1 MDNQE
6 TLEKYKFLFDKLDRL
21 QLNLELLKQFLVLF
35 QKYEYVLEDDSE
47 ERIKEFVKR
56 FSD

>member
-21 QLNLELLKQFLVLF
+21 QLNLELLKQFIVLF
-35 QKYEYVLEDDSE
+35 QKYEYVLEDESE
-47 ERIKEFVKR
+47 DRIKEFVKR